1 MNLTLFKK
9 KIIDLKIQ
17 IAIDENDVHLAL
29 LLVRTILF
37 YIKRCWKCFCF
48 FDV

>member
-29 LLVRTILF
+29 LLVRNILF
-37 YIKRCWKCFCF
+37 FIK
-48 FDV
+48 